1 MLDVLEEY
9 LETHLQMIHHVR
21 EKLMPQI
28 VVCADQMITAL
39 RSGHKILIMG
49 NGGSAADAQHFAAE
63 LVGRFRRERQGLAA
77 VALSTDSSI
86 LTAIGNDYGF
96 DEIFSRQI
104 EALATPGDIVFGIST
119 SGHSKNITTAIQKAE
134 AIGCQSIG
142 LIGKD
147 GGELAAAA
155 STSLIIPGEE
165 TSCIQEAHI
174 MIIHMLCELIEASF
188 ASEESGY
195 ETV

>member
-1 MLDVLEEY
+1 MRDVLETY
-9 LETHLQMIHHVR
+9 LQKHQKAILHVR
-21 EKLMPQI
+21 DALLPQI
-28 VVCADQMITAL
+28 SACAQRMIAAL
-39 RSGHKILIMG
+39 QDGNKILIMG

-104 EALATPGDIVFGIST
+104 EALAVPGDIVFGIST
-119 SGHSKNITTAIQKAE
+119 SGHSKNVLKAVQKGKTL
-134 AIGCQSIG
+134 GCMSIG
-142 LIGKD
+142 LLGKD
-147 GGELAAAA
+147 GGALASAV
-155 STSLIIPGEE
+155 TTPLIVSGDE

-174 MIIHMLCELIEASF
+174 MIIHMLCELIEADV
-188 ASEESGY
+188 ASKRGAL
-195 ETV
+195 